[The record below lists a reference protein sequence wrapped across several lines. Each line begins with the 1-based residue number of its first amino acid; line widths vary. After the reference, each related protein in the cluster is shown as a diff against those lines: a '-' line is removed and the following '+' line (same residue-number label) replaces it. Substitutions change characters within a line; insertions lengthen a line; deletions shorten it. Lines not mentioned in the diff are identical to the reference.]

1 MSAAPT
7 EQEMAERVMVLV
19 FSKIVHTVQTS
30 TWYGTGTLVLRTSD
44 FLIMII
50 LLTLFSASKF
60 LFEGRFIQNLSKRIP
75 RILL

>member
-50 LLTLFSASKF
+50 LLTLFSSKF
-60 LFEGRFIQNLSKRIP
+60 LFEGCFIQNLSKRIP